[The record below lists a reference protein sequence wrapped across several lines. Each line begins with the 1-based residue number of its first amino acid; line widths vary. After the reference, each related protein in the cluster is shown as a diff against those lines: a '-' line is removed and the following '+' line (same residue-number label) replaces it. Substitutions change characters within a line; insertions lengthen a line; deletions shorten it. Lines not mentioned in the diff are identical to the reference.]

1 MSTFG
6 AIFNEDTIK
15 MTKRTNRVRMEPLFS
30 TLVLSYWAVGL
41 LLLAFTKQGDI
52 LLFINS
58 FSKPWLDMPMRIF
71 TELGHG
77 TFAAILALLLLFFK
91 FKHSAQLAI
100 TLTFTAIIANL
111 GKRFLFTTHNRP
123 LWYLNYA
130 DFHRVLDDA
139 PLNYFNSFP
148 SGHSMT
154 GFAVATTLAIIIN
167 KRWASAILF
176 TLALLISFSRI
187 YLCQHFFVDTY
198 WGALLGICA
207 ALTASWI
214 TIKYL
219 EPIQKVNLELGIWSL
234 TIQKRNSK

>member
-1 MSTFG
+1 
-6 AIFNEDTIK
+6 
-15 MTKRTNRVRMEPLFS
+15 MEPLFS
-30 TLVLSYWAVGL
+30 KLVLSYWAMGL
-41 LLLAFTKQGDI
+41 LLLACTKQGDV

-58 FSKPWLDMPMRIF
+58 FSKPWLDLPMRIF

-77 TFAAILALLLLFFK
+77 TTAAIVALVLMFLK

-100 TLTFTAIIANL
+100 TLGFTALIANL
-111 GKRFLFTTHNRP
+111 AKRFLFTTHNRP

-167 KRWASAILF
+167 KRWASVILF
-176 TLALLISFSRI
+176 SVAFLITLSRI